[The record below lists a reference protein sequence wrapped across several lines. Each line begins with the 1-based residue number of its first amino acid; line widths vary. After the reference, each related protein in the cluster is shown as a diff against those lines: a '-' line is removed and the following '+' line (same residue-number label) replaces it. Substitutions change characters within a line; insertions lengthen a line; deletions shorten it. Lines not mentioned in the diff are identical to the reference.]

1 MARPLKQAEGMIN
14 FKVQKMANR
23 LTKIYTR
30 TGDQGLTNLAS
41 GERVSKDDL
50 RIEVSGTVDEVNCAI
65 GIVLSGESVPEE
77 LRTTL
82 LKVQNNLFDLGAEIS
97 LPKFSVINAKHIS
110 WLEAQLD
117 SFNANLPPLKE
128 FILPGGN
135 QEAANCHLAR
145 AICRRAERTAWAL
158 ANEMP
163 LNPDLLKYLNRLSD
177 LLFVAARVLCR
188 ENGLAEILWQHEK

>member
-97 LPKFSVINAKHIS
+97 LPKFRVIHA
-110 WLEAQLD
+110 
-117 SFNANLPPLKE
+117 
-128 FILPGGN
+128 
-135 QEAANCHLAR
+135 
-145 AICRRAERTAWAL
+145 
-158 ANEMP
+158 
-163 LNPDLLKYLNRLSD
+163 
-177 LLFVAARVLCR
+177 
-188 ENGLAEILWQHEK
+188 